1 MLNDRLRG
9 KLSAIG
15 FVFFLL
21 LVVYGAL
28 TDFYIPESRATDL
41 TIFGVNVPELIPSA
55 FTFTQGEST
64 YLHGVQ
70 NGVALTGE
78 LVWHNFAH
86 AWTDYKD
93 FPHNMLM
100 KLVWLVFGYPI
111 AFIKWFFILIA
122 TYFVMI
128 YKLALVGG
136 LSYII
141 ALIISSIVPPALL
154 YVSLKL
160 DPDNDVN

>member
-1 MLNDRLRG
+1 MFNDRLRG

-15 FVFFLL
+15 LFFFLL
-21 LVVYGAL
+21 LVVCGAL
-28 TDFYIPESRATDL
+28 TNFYIPESRATDL

-55 FTFTQGEST
+55 FTFTRGEST

-86 AWTDYKD
+86 AWTDYTD
-93 FPHNMLM
+93 FPRNLLM

-111 AFIKWFFILIA
+111 EFVKWFFILIA
-122 TYFVMI
+122 AYFVMI
-128 YKLALVGG
+128 FKFALVGR
-136 LSYII
+136 LSYKI
-141 ALIISSIVPPALL
+141 ALVISSIVPPALL

-160 DPDNDVN
+160 DPDNDEN